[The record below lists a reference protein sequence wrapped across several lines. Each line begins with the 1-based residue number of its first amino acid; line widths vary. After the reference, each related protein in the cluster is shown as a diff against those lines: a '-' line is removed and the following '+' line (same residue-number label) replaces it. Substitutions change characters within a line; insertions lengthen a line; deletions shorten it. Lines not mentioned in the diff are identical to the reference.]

1 VKSIDII
8 EPDLCDPVEISEQD
22 AFGRVGDGPRLD
34 IATHVLLDDRL
45 AREKMCMHI
54 APVRDELVVGQIGPT
69 SDEYVYL
76 EHVILHISVFFF
88 QARRRPPSMID

>member
-45 AREKMCMHI
+45 AREQLCMHI
-54 APVRDELVVGQIGPT
+54 SLVRGELVMGHIWPP

-76 EHVILHISVFFF
+76 
-88 QARRRPPSMID
+88 